1 MQPGRCVVSVVEHIR
16 TRAYACVRMSMCRSA
31 ADVLPAMAN
40 ILSYGGNMG
49 SISLYMAHGGTN
61 FGFWAGSNSELKHIT
76 SYDYVAPISE
86 SGATGMPGPGGAN
99 KFDVRI
105 DSTIAMAVNPSRAAA
120 RKLAP
125 RALAHPNGDQT
136 PSA

>member
-1 MQPGRCVVSVVEHIR
+1 MQPGRCVVSIVEYVRTHEHI
-16 TRAYACVRMSMCRSA
+16 CRSA

-86 SGATGMPGPGGAN
+86 SGATSMPGPGGAN

-105 DSTIAMAVNPSRAAA
+105 DSTVAKTVLLRTTAA

-125 RALAHPNGDQT
+125 CGLHINDETPRARA
-136 PSA
+136 